1 MAYLAFLRR
10 LFAAFLGLSLLGVC
24 LLVTKPVGWK
34 ELQPQGVS
42 SNGTSNDK
50 EADHE
55 GRVSPAL
62 QPWYHLTPQTHVAN
76 SSQDE
81 STTDADD
88 VQFLSIHSG
97 GPSIGGVWWSLKSIS
112 IPRAVL
118 VVWGLML
125 STALPTR
132 AP

>member
-10 LFAAFLGLSLLGVC
+10 LFAAFMGLSLLGVC
-24 LLVTKPVGWK
+24 LFVTKPEGWK

-50 EADHE
+50 EADE
-55 GRVSPAL
+55 EASVSPAL
-62 QPWYHLTPQTHVAN
+62 QPWYHLTPQTYVAS

>member
-10 LFAAFLGLSLLGVC
+10 LFAAFMGLSLLGVC

-50 EADHE
+50 EADQE
-55 GRVSPAL
+55 ARVSPAL

>member
-10 LFAAFLGLSLLGVC
+10 LFAAFMGLSLLGVC

-34 ELQPQGVS
+34 ELQPQGLS
-42 SNGTSNDK
+42 SKGTSNDK
-50 EADHE
+50 EADQE
-55 GRVSPAL
+55 ASVSPAL

-81 STTDADD
+81 STTDAND
-88 VQFLSIHSG
+88 VHFLSIHLG
-97 GPSIGGVWWSLKSIS
+97 GPSRDGFWWSTESIS
-112 IPRAVL
+112 IPRAL
-118 VVWGLML
+118 LAVWGCLL
-125 STALPTR
+125 TTALPTR

>member
-10 LFAAFLGLSLLGVC
+10 LFAAFMGLSLLGVC

-34 ELQPQGVS
+34 ELQPQGS
-42 SNGTSNDK
+42 SSKAASKDK
-50 EADHE
+50 EADQE
-55 GRVSPAL
+55 ASVSPAL
-62 QPWYHLTPQTHVAN
+62 QPWYHLTPQTHVAS

-81 STTDADD
+81 STTDADH
-88 VQFLSIHSG
+88 VHFLSIRSC
-97 GPSIGGVWWSLKSIS
+97 GPSIGGVWWSPKSIS

-118 VVWGLML
+118 TAWGCLL
-125 STALPTR
+125 TTALPTR

>member
-24 LLVTKPVGWK
+24 LFVTKPEGRT
-34 ELQPQGVS
+34 ELQPHGFS
-42 SNGTSNDK
+42 SNGTSKDK
-50 EADHE
+50 EADKE
-55 GRVSPAL
+55 ARVSPAL
-62 QPWYHLTPQTHVAN
+62 QPWYHLTPQTHVSN

-81 STTDADD
+81 STTDAED
-88 VQFLSIHSG
+88 VYFLSLLSG
-97 GPSIGGVWWSLKSIS
+97 GPSIVGVCCTLKSIS
-112 IPRAVL
+112 IPRTVL

>member
-10 LFAAFLGLSLLGVC
+10 LFAAFMGLSLLGVC

-34 ELQPQGVS
+34 ELQPQGLS
-42 SNGTSNDK
+42 SKGASNDK
-50 EADHE
+50 EADQE
-55 GRVSPAL
+55 ASVSPAL

-81 STTDADD
+81 STKDADD
-88 VQFLSIHSG
+88 VHFLSIYSG
-97 GPSIGGVWWSLKSIS
+97 APSRDRLWWSTESIS
-112 IPRAVL
+112 IPRAGL
-118 VVWGLML
+118 AVWGLL
-125 STALPTR
+125 LTSALPTR

>member
-10 LFAAFLGLSLLGVC
+10 LFAAFMGLSLLGVC

-50 EADHE
+50 EADE
-55 GRVSPAL
+55 EARVSPAL
-62 QPWYHLTPQTHVAN
+62 QPWYHLTPQTQVAS

-81 STTDADD
+81 STTDADH
-88 VQFLSIHSG
+88 VHFLFIHSG
-97 GPSIGGVWWSLKSIS
+97 GPSIGGVCWSPKSIS

-118 VVWGLML
+118 AAWGCLL
-125 STALPTR
+125 TTALPTR

>member
-10 LFAAFLGLSLLGVC
+10 LFAAFIGLALLGVC

-50 EADHE
+50 EADE
-55 GRVSPAL
+55 EASVSPAL
-62 QPWYHLTPQTHVAN
+62 QPWYHLTPQTQVAS

-81 STTDADD
+81 STTDADH
-88 VQFLSIHSG
+88 VHFLFIHSG
-97 GPSIGGVWWSLKSIS
+97 
-112 IPRAVL
+112 
-118 VVWGLML
+118 
-125 STALPTR
+125 
-132 AP
+132 

>member
-24 LLVTKPVGWK
+24 LFVTKPEGRT
-34 ELQPQGVS
+34 ELQPHGFS
-42 SNGTSNDK
+42 SNGTSKDK
-50 EADHE
+50 EADKE
-55 GRVSPAL
+55 ARVSPAL
-62 QPWYHLTPQTHVAN
+62 QPWYHLTPQTHVSN

-81 STTDADD
+81 STTDAED
-88 VQFLSIHSG
+88 VYFLSLLSG
-97 GPSIGGVWWSLKSIS
+97 GPSIVVCCTLKSIS
-112 IPRAVL
+112 IPRTVL

>member
-50 EADHE
+50 EADKE
-55 GRVSPAL
+55 ARVSPAL

>member
-10 LFAAFLGLSLLGVC
+10 LFAAFMGLSLLGVC

-42 SNGTSNDK
+42 SNSTSNDK
-50 EADHE
+50 EADQE
-55 GRVSPAL
+55 ASVSPAL

-88 VQFLSIHSG
+88 VHFLSIHLG
-97 GPSIGGVWWSLKSIS
+97 GPSRDGVWWSTEFIS
-112 IPRAVL
+112 IPRVVLAVWDL
-118 VVWGLML
+118 LL
-125 STALPTR
+125 TSALPTR

>member
-10 LFAAFLGLSLLGVC
+10 LFAAFMGLSLLGVC

-34 ELQPQGVS
+34 ELQPQGLS

-50 EADHE
+50 EADE
-55 GRVSPAL
+55 EASVSPAL
-62 QPWYHLTPQTHVAN
+62 QPWYHLTPQTQVAS

-81 STTDADD
+81 STTDADH
-88 VQFLSIHSG
+88 VHFLSVHSG
-97 GPSIGGVWWSLKSIS
+97 GPSRDGVWWSPKSIS
-112 IPRAVL
+112 IPGVVL
-118 VVWGLML
+118 AAWGCLL
-125 STALPTR
+125 KPALPTR

>member
-1 MAYLAFLRR
+1 MANLAFLRR
-10 LFAAFLGLSLLGVC
+10 LFAAFMGLSLLGVC

-34 ELQPQGVS
+34 ELQPQGAS

-50 EADHE
+50 EADE
-55 GRVSPAL
+55 EASVSPAL
-62 QPWYHLTPQTHVAN
+62 QPWYHLTPQTQVAS

-81 STTDADD
+81 STTDADH
-88 VQFLSIHSG
+88 VHFLFIHSG
-97 GPSIGGVWWSLKSIS
+97 GPSIGGVCWSPKSIS

-118 VVWGLML
+118 AAWGCLL
-125 STALPTR
+125 TTALPTR

>member
-10 LFAAFLGLSLLGVC
+10 LFAAFMGLSLLGVC

-34 ELQPQGVS
+34 ELQPQGLS
-42 SNGTSNDK
+42 SKGTSNHK
-50 EADHE
+50 EADQE
-55 GRVSPAL
+55 ASVSPAL

-81 STTDADD
+81 STTDAND
-88 VQFLSIHSG
+88 VHFLSIHLG
-97 GPSIGGVWWSLKSIS
+97 GPSRDGFWWSTESIS

-118 VVWGLML
+118 AVWGCLL
-125 STALPTR
+125 TTALPTR

>member
-34 ELQPQGVS
+34 ELQLQGVS

-50 EADHE
+50 EADQE
-55 GRVSPAL
+55 ARVSPAL